1 MERKHACERKPLR
14 RIAGPAVALLAVF
27 LSSCEPQQETERDR
41 ELDEFAGGWLID
53 RDVFDPFAED
63 ADWVENA
70 RFSVKYH
77 RERND
82 LISARGTVIK
92 QLNSLKRNET
102 ASASDIAEF
111 ESLLVS
117 LDREILQIPVEELRG
132 LIDRDGIHSTGYR
145 KIAYLYEISRR
156 PGENADRGL
165 ATADLCRELVARQPS
180 HEKTLT
186 YCDEAFDILA
196 TSPNPESQKRLRE
209 VFSLLNILWQDRKWP
224 LHTFPY
230 TERMIPHFEPS
241 EVELQLGLL
250 TFSHS
255 RKVQSFH
262 GSLEPEEEAREI
274 ARLRYLMA
282 KELGNKRAMG
292 LALWA
297 QGASWER
304 QGSYAEAG
312 EAYDEARSLLASVG
326 YLEVSP
332 PLAALF
338 DAFDRKHT
346 EADLRVAVTEAEAK
360 SDLAAVASVHEA
372 VALLLIRQERIK
384 EVEEAHRLMLKAA
397 RESGDKTLIA
407 NALVLMS
414 SHITNA
420 GDRPESVNMLSEAAQ
435 LYRELGDVDSEAS
448 VLLILAGGGSLGA
461 LNHHA
466 GADIDNLAVHQA
478 RAFALLPSVTDVRL
492 KAMLHQMKAL
502 QDQNDGDF
510 ASMRVNG
517 THCRDY
523 WASLG
528 AREQIAHCEIVI
540 AEAEIQA
547 GDNDAACGHLAAAER
562 IFADLGMPGR
572 AAMQTGKAEKLGC
585 AG

>member
-1 MERKHACERKPLR
+1 M
-14 RIAGPAVALLAVF
+14 V
-27 LSSCEPQQETERDR
+27 
-41 ELDEFAGGWLID
+41 D
-53 RDVFDPFAED
+53 RDVFDPFAKN
-63 ADWVENA
+63 ADWVEGA
-70 RFSVKYH
+70 RFSVRHY

-82 LISARGTVIK
+82 LIAARSVVIK

-111 ESLLVS
+111 ESLLVG
-117 LDREILQIPVEELRG
+117 LDREISQIPVEELRG
-132 LIDRDGIHSTGYR
+132 LIDRDRIHSTGNG
-145 KIAYLYEISRR
+145 KISYLYEISRR
-156 PGENADRGL
+156 TGENADRGL
-165 ATADLCRELVARQPS
+165 ATADLCQELVARQLS

-196 TSPNPESQKRLRE
+196 ASPNPESQKRLRE

-230 TERMIPHFEPS
+230 TERMIPHFEPG

-250 TFSHS
+250 TFGHS
-255 RKVQSFH
+255 RSVQGFH
-262 GSLEPEEEAREI
+262 GSPKPEEETREI
-274 ARLRYLMA
+274 SRLRYLMA

-312 EAYDEARSLLASVG
+312 KAYDEARSLLASVG

-332 PLAALF
+332 PLAAMF
-338 DAFDRKHT
+338 NAFDGKYT
-346 EADLRVAVTEAEAK
+346 EAELRIAVTDAEAK
-360 SDLAAVASVHEA
+360 SDRAAVASAHEA
-372 VALLLIRQERIK
+372 VALLLMRQERIK
-384 EVEEAHRLMLKAA
+384 EVEEVHRLMLKAA
-397 RESGDKTLIA
+397 RESGDESLIA

-414 SHITNA
+414 SHTANA

-448 VLLILAGGGSLGA
+448 VLLILAGGGLLNA

-466 GADIDNLAVHQA
+466 GADIDNLAAHQA
-478 RAFALLPSVTDVRL
+478 RAFELLPSISDMRL

-510 ASMRVNG
+510 ASMSANG

-540 AEAEIQA
+540 AEAEIQS
-547 GDNDAACGHLAAAER
+547 GNNEAACGHLAAAER